1 MNELRFI
8 DELVSIY
15 LQNICVLKLAE
26 SQRLSVSLPFSRSSI
41 DVELSNNNDD
51 CIIYFITNATAC
63 VPNTICWWLFFVQ
76 VKQRLCE
83 KRVHAYW
90 RWPNPCVIKC
100 SEQAKLKHVQNQID
114 EHRSAHKPQIE
125 IMLENRAKCFE
136 LLCVMFTALF
146 QVYRTK
152 IAKHLYCGSERG
164 PITRDT
170 SRFAIVYLDTYST
183 CCVCRGSCEANTVWF
198 FTTCSLDAFVCVFMN
213 NTQRS
218 KPADFIDAVLNHKL
232 THNMCMC

>member
-125 IMLENRAKCFE
+125 IMLENRAWCLQRFFR
-136 LLCVMFTALF
+136 FTVLKSQNICTVEVNVDLSREIHRDLQSFTLIHIALA
-146 QVYRTK
+146 VYAEVHVK
-152 IAKHLYCGSERG
+152 QIL
-164 PITRDT
+164 
-170 SRFAIVYLDTYST
+170 F
-183 CCVCRGSCEANTVWF
+183 
-198 FTTCSLDAFVCVFMN
+198 
-213 NTQRS
+213 
-218 KPADFIDAVLNHKL
+218 DFLPHVV
-232 THNMCMC
+232 